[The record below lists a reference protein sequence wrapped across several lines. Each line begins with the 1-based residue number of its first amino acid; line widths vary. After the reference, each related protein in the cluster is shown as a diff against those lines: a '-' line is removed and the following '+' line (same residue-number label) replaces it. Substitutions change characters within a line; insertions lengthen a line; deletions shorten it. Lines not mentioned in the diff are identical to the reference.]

1 MTILAEPDQQEPRPK
16 PPQPVSPGTP
26 SQRVSRRI
34 PPQPVSRP
42 APPQP
47 WEADTVP
54 IAIDPLALSLN
65 ENPFPPLPGV
75 RAALIESICAANR
88 YPEFLPQRLR
98 RVIASRLGLP
108 DEQVILGA
116 GATGV
121 MLQVLQA
128 TCEPGDRIVMSDP
141 TFDGF
146 PIVARMTKLAL
157 VKVPLDA
164 LGCHD
169 LEAMADAASDA
180 RVVVLCRPHN
190 PTGTVEPA
198 AAVEAFLAR
207 IPSDTVVILD
217 EAYVEFVAP
226 EFRIDSVALVH
237 RFPNVVV
244 LRTFSKAYGLAG
256 LRIGYAF
263 GSRELA
269 DRLWALQLP
278 FGIGITGLV
287 AVTASYQA
295 EAQLR
300 QRIRVITAERQ
311 NLRARLW
318 AMGIFSTDAHANFI
332 YLPAA
337 GRRWQEIFDNTGL
350 RVRHYA
356 DGGVR
361 ITIGRNS
368 STQAVLAA
376 IGNQT

>member
-1 MTILAEPDQQEPRPK
+1 MTILAEPYQQEPQPPRPQLV
-16 PPQPVSPGTP
+16 PP
-26 SQRVSRRI
+26 
-34 PPQPVSRP
+34 RP
-42 APPQP
+42 ETRPRLRQVR
-47 WEADTVP
+47 DTYAVP
-54 IAIDPLALSLN
+54 TAIDPLALSLN

-75 RAALIESICAANR
+75 RAALIESVSAANR
-88 YPEFLPQRLR
+88 YPEFLPQGLR
-98 RVIASRLGLP
+98 RVIANRIGLP

-128 TCEPGDRIVMSDP
+128 ICEPGDRIVMSDP

-157 VKVPLDA
+157 VKVPLDPM
-164 LGCHD
+164 GCHD
-169 LEAMADAASDA
+169 LDAMADAASDA
-180 RVVVLCRPHN
+180 QVVVLCRPHN

-198 AAVEAFLAR
+198 AAVESFLAR
-207 IPSDTVVILD
+207 VPTDTMVILD

-226 EFRIDSVALVH
+226 EFRINSVALVR

-263 GSRELA
+263 SSREIA
-269 DRLWALQLP
+269 NRMWALQLP

-300 QRIRVITAERQ
+300 QRIRVITAERET
-311 NLRARLW
+311 LRAGLRSLR
-318 AMGIFSTDAHANFI
+318 IRSTDAHANFV
-332 YLPAA
+332 YLPAN
-337 GRRWQEIFDNTGL
+337 RRPWQNVFDNTGL

-361 ITIGRNS
+361 ITIGRHS

-376 IGNQT
+376 ISSKT